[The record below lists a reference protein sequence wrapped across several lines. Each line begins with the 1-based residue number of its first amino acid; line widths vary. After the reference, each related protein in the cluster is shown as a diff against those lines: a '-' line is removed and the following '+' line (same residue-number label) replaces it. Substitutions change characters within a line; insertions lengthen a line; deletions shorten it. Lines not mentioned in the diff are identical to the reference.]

1 MKKYFGV
8 LILLLLFIQVKSFSQ
23 SRDSLIK
30 VYNNETIYQYGNVFM
45 KGNQR
50 LTYAELGSEF
60 YTPSTRIMYIKSK
73 RRLLIKRL
81 LNVATIG
88 VIVASIIIKP
98 NFKGSIPFAIGS
110 AVFGLGSSYY
120 QAESTKYIERAIW
133 ERNRDILVNNFH

>member
-1 MKKYFGV
+1 MKKYFIV
-8 LILLLLFIQVKSFSQ
+8 LFFLFLFIQVKSFSQ

-50 LTYAELGSEF
+50 LTYADLGSEF
-60 YTPSTRIMYIKSK
+60 YTPSTRIMYLKSK

-110 AVFGLGSSYY
+110 GVFGLGSSYY
-120 QAESTKYIERAIW
+120 QTESTKYIERAIW